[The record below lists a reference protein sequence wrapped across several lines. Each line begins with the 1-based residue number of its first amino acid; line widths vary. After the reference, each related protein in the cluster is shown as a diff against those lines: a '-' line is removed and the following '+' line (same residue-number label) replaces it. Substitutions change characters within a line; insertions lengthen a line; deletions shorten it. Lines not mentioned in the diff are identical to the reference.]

1 VSSSSGYGE
10 NADAYGRGR
19 LFRLPEG
26 DTDRPSAYP
35 GGVIVP
41 PPPDFGL
48 GAPDAAHPDVAGQ
61 PPAPPPV
68 EGPDAVRDGVP
79 PPDDG
84 QPDPTDDGLP
94 DPGASGYRPA
104 RPVVVAA
111 VVLGG
116 AILLAIPFL
125 LVGTGSHDKQ
135 HRSASAAD
143 AGPSGDAQPP
153 PPPFPAS
160 PTPVPTPS
168 LSPPETTPKATPKPA
183 GEDTT
188 AKHTAPG
195 SGKDGFKG
203 AANVLLKNAQAG
215 RCADVPGYQ
224 NGYPGLFLQTGY
236 CTYGASDNQ
245 VWSLSVIQGLN
256 GPDGAPLFLIRNT
269 RDGYCI
275 DLPGGGAQATGTD
288 VGEQSC
294 RPTNADNELW
304 YRTHVHGDL
313 YRIRNHASHG
323 LCFGVA
329 GRSDAVEKRLEI
341 HTCGSGDT
349 WSWPSGG

>member
-1 VSSSSGYGE
+1 VSSSSGYGD
-10 NADAYGRGR
+10 NAGVHDRGR
-19 LFRLPEG
+19 PFRLPEA

-35 GGVIVP
+35 GGIVVP
-41 PPPDFGL
+41 PPPDFDMGQ
-48 GAPDAAHPDVAGQ
+48 APDAAHPDVVAQ
-61 PPAPPPV
+61 PPDLPAD
-68 EGPDAVRDGVP
+68 EAPDAVRDEVP
-79 PPDDG
+79 PPDVG
-84 QPDPTDDGLP
+84 RPDLTDDVVP
-94 DPGASGYRPA
+94 NPGAPTYRPA

-116 AILLAIPFL
+116 AVLLAIPFL
-125 LVGTGSHDKQ
+125 MIETGSHDKE

-143 AGPSGDAQPP
+143 TASGDAQPP
-153 PPPFPAS
+153 PPSFPAS
-160 PTPVPTPS
+160 ATPVPTPS
-168 LSPPETTPKATPKPA
+168 LSPPRTTPKATPKPA
-183 GEDTT
+183 GKGTA
-188 AKHTAPG
+188 AKHTAAG
-195 SGKDGFKG
+195 SGKDGFRG

-256 GPDGAPLFLIRNT
+256 GPGGAPLFVIRNT
-269 RDGYCI
+269 TDEYCI
-275 DLPGGGAQATGTD
+275 DLPGRGAQAAGTD
-288 VGEQSC
+288 LGEQAC
-294 RPTNADNELW
+294 QPTNGDNELW

-329 GRSDAVEKRLEI
+329 GRSTAVEKRLEI